1 MIDCGLTL
9 VFEFGLITE
18 GLQKKLLKTAIAA
31 ETFKNVFTLGNSSG
45 GGRTGSGT
53 PTGICPISSIVLELL
68 IDSIEI
74 QKYQV

>member
-1 MIDCGLTL
+1 M
-9 VFEFGLITE
+9 F
-18 GLQKKLLKTAIAA
+18 
-31 ETFKNVFTLGNSSG
+31 TFGNSSG

-74 QKYQV
+74 QKYQIKMVL